1 MNLQMSIYMS
11 IVVYA
16 PALALS
22 QVTGMNKY
30 LSCTLICFVCIF
42 YTTLGG
48 MKAVLWTDTI
58 QVKSSYLVHL
68 DVRMSV
74 YICRLFAE
82 IPRTKIKYLP
92 IVWGVFIMEIFLNR
106 TKHIFALIEFYIQ
119 CWLLFLLSKILISI
133 LIVETF
139 N

>member
-1 MNLQMSIYMS
+1 MFYLQKINLYFIVGVNQCRRNSASPLNPTKHLNLQMSIYMS

-92 IVWGVFIMEIFLNR
+92 IV
-106 TKHIFALIEFYIQ
+106 
-119 CWLLFLLSKILISI
+119 
-133 LIVETF
+133 
-139 N
+139 